1 MIVNSSESS
10 NDLKPLHLSPKAKEN
25 VRSILFQSLAET
37 HGEHW
42 AALQS
47 MSSKE
52 DVAAANA
59 RISKLQGPSPR
70 DNAWLTPIDP
80 EPPQVPGWDR
90 SNRVNLAVAKQV
102 YDEYVAAGKIPRL
115 EDTATPD
122 CEV

>member
-1 MIVNSSESS
+1 MNPSESS
-10 NDLKPLHLSPKAKEN
+10 NDLKPLQLSPKAKEYA
-25 VRSILFQSLAET
+25 RSILFKSLAET

-42 AALQS
+42 AALQL

-52 DVAAANA
+52 DVAAANI

-70 DNAWLTPIDP
+70 DKAWLTPIDP

-102 YDEYVAAGKIPRL
+102 YDEYVAAGKILPQ
-115 EDTATPD
+115 EIVNIT
-122 CEV
+122 